1 MSEDTPAFDQADIDA
16 LFGDVGGA
24 AVPARRNGIRALIET
39 DVADHQ
45 RLPMLEVVCDRM
57 LRSFATSMRALTTDP
72 MEVSLAGVSG
82 GRFGDLMNRAALPAM
97 FGVFRIEPWN
107 SHGVITIEPGL
118 IYAAVDALLG
128 GRQGSG
134 SPPRVE
140 GRAFTTIETS
150 LVGRLL
156 EQVLSDFSSAFAQ
169 VAPITA
175 RLERIETSP
184 RFAFIVGPSI
194 VTAHCQFRIDMEGRG
209 GRFGLLLPTTS
220 LEPVREQLTLRFA
233 GERSGTQDSWAAPI
247 EEAVRALHL
256 PLRAVVGRRVMTLE
270 ALQALGPGD
279 HLAFDPEP
287 DAPAALVHDG
297 MILARAQLGRRSGRA
312 ALRLQAGIAREQRA

>member
-1 MSEDTPAFDQADIDA
+1 MSDFDQSDIDA
-16 LFGDVGGA
+16 LFGDVGEA
-24 AVPARRNGIRALIET
+24 SAQPKRSGIRALIET

-72 MEVSLAGVSG
+72 MEVSLVGVGG
-82 GRFGDLMNRAALPAM
+82 GRFGDIMNRAALPAM

-107 SHGVITIEPGL
+107 SPAVIAIEPGL

-128 GRQGSG
+128 GRQGS
-134 SPPRVE
+134 SAPPRVE
-140 GRAFTTIETS
+140 GRAFTSIETS
-150 LVGRLL
+150 LVGRLM
-156 EQVLSDFSSAFAQ
+156 EQVLNDFSVGFAQ

-184 RFAFIVGPSI
+184 RFASVVGPSI

-247 EEAVRALHL
+247 EDAVRALPL
-256 PLRAVVGRRVMTLE
+256 PLQAVVGRKKLTLQALE
-270 ALQALGPGD
+270 ALAVGD

-287 DAPAALVHDG
+287 EAPASLVLG
-297 MILARAQLGRRSGRA
+297 GLTLARAQLGRRSGRA
-312 ALRLQAGIAREQRA
+312 ALRLQTGLSRECTP

>member
-1 MSEDTPAFDQADIDA
+1 MSEELPSFDQADIDA

-24 AVPARRNGIRALIET
+24 PEPTRRSGIRALIET

-57 LRSFATSMRALTTDP
+57 LRSFATSMRALTSDP
-72 MEVSLAGVSG
+72 MEVSLVAVGG
-82 GRFGDLMNRAALPAM
+82 GRFGDLMNRAALPGM

-107 SHGVITIEPGL
+107 SHGVIAIEPGL
-118 IYAAVDALLG
+118 IYAAVDTLLG
-128 GRQGSG
+128 GRQGGG

-156 EQVLSDFSSAFAQ
+156 EQVLSDFSAAFAQ

-184 RFAFIVGPSI
+184 RFAFIAGPSI
-194 VTAHCQFRIDMEGRG
+194 VTANCQFRIDMDGRG

-233 GERSGTQDSWAAPI
+233 GERGSGSDSWAGPI
-247 EEAVRALHL
+247 EEAVRALAL
-256 PLRAVVGRRVMTLE
+256 PLKAVVGRRVLSLQALE
-270 ALQALGPGD
+270 ALKVGD
-279 HLAFDPEP
+279 HLPFDPEP
-287 DAPAALVHDG
+287 AGPAALVHDG
-297 MILARAQLGRRSGRA
+297 LILARAQLGRRSGRA
-312 ALRLQAGIAREQRA
+312 ALRLQTAIAGSPRA